1 MNETTLFLTE
11 HQIPFLTDEPMKNHT
26 SFRTGGPA
34 ALFAS
39 PATVDQLSAL
49 LGFCSARGVRPLIL
63 GNGSNLLVSDRGIDG
78 LVISM
83 CELDEVRQLDDVTF
97 FAAAGTRL
105 IRLCKAALAA
115 DCTGLEF
122 AYGIPGTV
130 GGAVFM
136 NAGAYGGE
144 MKQVVSFAEHLT
156 PDGTPGRLTGGELDF
171 GYRHSAYMNNGC
183 IVTGAVVR
191 LETGDHALIEE
202 KMNDLLGR
210 RKDKQPLEYPSAGS
224 VFKRPEGYF
233 AGALIEQSGL
243 KGRRVGG
250 AAVSEKHAGFIINVG
265 DATTADVLNL
275 IDVCRETVFKNFG
288 VTLET
293 EVRFVGER

>member
-1 MNETTLFLTE
+1 MERK
-11 HQIPFLTDEPMKNHT
+11 IPFLKDEPMKNHT

-39 PATVDQLSAL
+39 PENVDQLSAL
-49 LGFCSARGVRPLIL
+49 LAFCTERGLKPLIL
-63 GNGSNLLVSDRGIDG
+63 GNGSNLLVSDKGIDG

-83 CELDEVRQLDDVTF
+83 AALDEVRQIDETTF
-97 FAAAGTRL
+97 FAGAGTKL

-115 DCTGLEF
+115 GCTGLEF

-144 MKQVVSFAEHLT
+144 MKQVLSCAEHLM
-156 PDGTPGRLTGGELDF
+156 PDGRPGKLKGDALGLD
-171 GYRHSAYMNNGC
+171 YRRSAYMENGC
-183 IVTGAVVR
+183 IVTGAVVK
-191 LETGDHALIEE
+191 LEQGDPAAIEE
-202 KMNDLLGR
+202 KMNDLIGR
-210 RKDKQPLEYPSAGS
+210 RRDKQPLEYPSAGS
-224 VFKRPEGYF
+224 VFKRPEGYY

-250 AAVSEKHAGFIINVG
+250 AAVSEKHAGFIVNID

-288 VTLET
+288 VMLET
-293 EVRFVGER
+293 EVRFVGEK